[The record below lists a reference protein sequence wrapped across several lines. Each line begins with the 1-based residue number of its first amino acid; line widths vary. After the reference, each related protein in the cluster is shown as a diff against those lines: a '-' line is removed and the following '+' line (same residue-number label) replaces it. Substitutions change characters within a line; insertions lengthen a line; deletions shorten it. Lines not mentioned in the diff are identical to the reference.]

1 MRKEEKIFA
10 REEHFC
16 PYSKNASCS
25 GWGWGCG
32 EDCPIHPDYED
43 EGYSC
48 DYDEDEEYEDEI
60 DKVLAECDSF
70 REAYDLGFSIG
81 EDSGYLEG
89 YKSCLKGE
97 ACYIWDEELDEL
109 LEEVEE
115 IKENSKYINKT
126 IEDLEETE
134 DYREDEDN
142 NLPILVDTEIIDGLE
157 KLKKD
162 LIDLKWCKD
171 QLTGQQVLKKI
182 LNMMHNITVI
192 QETYVKEELQR
203 YLGYK

>member
-16 PYSKNASCS
+16 PYSKNATCS
-25 GWGWGCG
+25 GWDCG
-32 EDCPIHPDYED
+32 TDCPIHPDYED

-48 DYDEDEEYEDEI
+48 DYDEEDFDDSEFIKGYNQGYKKGYLQRLEEQDEEYEDEI

-70 REAYDLGFSIG
+70 REAYDLGVLQG
-81 EDSGYLEG
+81 EDNGYLEG

-134 DYREDEDN
+134 DCLVEPEYDTEFLAYIKELQDRVSRLHKYSDN
-142 NLPILVDTEIIDGLE
+142 NGF
-157 KLKKD
+157 
-162 LIDLKWCKD
+162 
-171 QLTGQQVLKKI
+171 
-182 LNMMHNITVI
+182 
-192 QETYVKEELQR
+192 
-203 YLGYK
+203 